1 MSGAAPVRNL
11 DTGEEFELKFSG
23 KTVVVT
29 GSGSGIG
36 AQTVRRFAQAG
47 AAVVVADIDLPA
59 AEKVAS
65 STPGALAVRVDVTS
79 RDELHHMVATVTAEF
94 GGIDVLINNAMTCS
108 TAPFLEISPE
118 EVQRDFAVNAVGP
131 FFASQEV
138 IPGMIERGGGVI
150 LNVASINGLA
160 YFGNDAYSS
169 AKAALMNLTKSV
181 AAQFGADGIRCNA
194 VAPGSIAT
202 ERREARLE
210 RDPLAFE
217 KLAKWYPLGR
227 IGSPDDIAD
236 ALMFL
241 ASPAASWITGV
252 VLPVEGS
259 ILTGNVEMART
270 LMRAQNEDGNP

>member
-1 MSGAAPVRNL
+1 MR
-11 DTGEEFELKFSG
+11 FSG

-36 AQTVRRFAQAG
+36 AQTVRRFAEEG

-59 AEKVAS
+59 AERVAS
-65 STPGALAVRVDVTS
+65 SIEGALALRVDVTS
-79 RDELHHMVATVTAEF
+79 RDELHNMVGTVIAEF

-108 TAPFLEISPE
+108 VAPFLEISPE
-118 EVQRDFAVNAVGP
+118 EVQRDFAVNALGP

-169 AKAALMNLTKSV
+169 AKAALMSLTRSV

-227 IGSPDDIAD
+227 IGWPDDIAD

-241 ASPAASWITGV
+241 ASPAASWISGV
-252 VLPVEGS
+252 VLPVEGG

-270 LMRAQNEDGNP
+270 LMRAQSEDGEP